1 MDRCHSNVLLLLHA
15 LILTVALLPIPSH
28 CRCNF
33 PAIFNFGDSTSDTG
47 TIHFSFPYNEAAENP
62 PYGETYFGRPVYRYS
77 DGRLSIDFLATA
89 LGLPFLSPY
98 LQSVGTSY
106 GHGANFAAS
115 GATANNVN
123 SFIAPISLA
132 VQINQFKI
140 FKQKVLVT
148 INARGTQSHL
158 PSADAFEKGI
168 YMLEIGGNDFSYAYK
183 NLQLSPSQIT
193 KSVLPNVARSISA
206 AVQELYNEGART
218 ILVKNV
224 GPQGCQP
231 YWLSLAPNDFDKYNC
246 SISYNGA
253 VKYYNILLRKKL
265 DSLRSQLKGANI
277 IYVNNYDMVFDL
289 MANPSTYGF
298 KETIKVCC
306 GVGGNYNYDANIWCG
321 STGILNGT
329 TVEAKACTDPAS
341 YIIWDGVHWTE
352 HANRLLTQAI
362 LGGKYF
368 KPAFS
373 IANQCDLQPF

>member
-1 MDRCHSNVLLLLHA
+1 MDRRYSNPLFLLHA
-15 LILTVALLPIPSH
+15 LILTAALLRIPSH
-28 CRCNF
+28 CRCKF

-47 TIHFSFPYNEAAENP
+47 AIHFAFPYNEAAENP

-77 DGRLSIDFLATA
+77 DGRLSIDFFATA

-115 GATANNVN
+115 GATANNIN

-140 FKQKVLVT
+140 FKQQVLAT
-148 INARGTQSHL
+148 IKARGAQSYL
-158 PSADAFEKGI
+158 QSADAFEKGI

-193 KSVLPNVARSISA
+193 KSVLPNVSRNYIM
-206 AVQELYNEGART
+206 
-218 ILVKNV
+218 K
-224 GPQGCQP
+224 GPQSCQP

-265 DSLRSQLKGANI
+265 NSLRSRLKGANI

-306 GVGGNYNYDANIWCG
+306 GVGGNYNYDANILCG
-321 STGILNGT
+321 STGIINGM
-329 TVEAKACTDPAS
+329 TVEAKACADPAS

-368 KPAFS
+368 QPAFS